1 MAQAIALGALAEGRT
16 SPNPRVGC
24 LLVAGDRVIGRGFHR
39 APGRPHAEAMAVEE
53 ARERARGATLYVN
66 LEPCAHHGRTPPCT
80 ELLIRSGVRRVVA
93 SMQDPNPV
101 VNGKGFEELRCA
113 GVEVDVGLLGDEA
126 LRLNEPFV
134 HWHVHGRPLVTL
146 KAASSADGMLA
157 AAHGASQWITG
168 RLARRFAHRLRWRH
182 DAILVGAETVRRDN
196 PRLTVRLDG
205 ETVRRRVVL
214 SPSLRLDPDARVFR
228 GGREGEPPTRVYT
241 SEGAPEERLERLAVR
256 AEIVRVPSDGE
267 GLSLR
272 AVVEDLG
279 RSGVQ
284 SLLVEG
290 GARTLAAFLSE
301 GLAGRAALFTSGRLL
316 GARGGTPM
324 LDGPAVATPD
334 RGWKVSRDQVV
345 PLGADVLVLGRL
357 ERPADEGVDGSG
369 TETEG

>member
-24 LLVAGDRVIGRGFHR
+24 LLVAGDRVVGSGFHR

-53 ARERARGATLYVN
+53 ARERSRGATLYVN

-80 ELLIRSGVRRVVA
+80 EMLIRSGVRRVVA

-101 VNGKGFEELRCA
+101 VNGKGFEELRRA

-146 KAASSADGMLA
+146 KAALSADGMLA
-157 AAHGASQWITG
+157 AANGASQWITG

-182 DAILVGAETVRRDN
+182 DAILVGAETVRRDD

-205 ETVRRRVVL
+205 ETIRRRVVL
-214 SPSLRLDPDARVFR
+214 SPSLRLDPAARIFR

-241 SEGAPEERLERLAVR
+241 SERAPEERLERLAGR
-256 AEIVRVPSDGE
+256 AEIVCVAGDGE

-272 AVVEDLG
+272 MVLDDLG
-279 RSGVQ
+279 GSGVQ

-290 GARTLAAFLSE
+290 GARTLAAFLSA

-334 RGWKVSRDQVV
+334 RGWKVLRDQVV

-357 ERPADEGVDGSG
+357 ERPAEEGVDGPE
-369 TETEG
+369 TETDG